1 MAMNV
6 AAITK
11 NMARNEWLKL
21 RRKGIGGSD
30 ASAVAGLNRYKSP
43 VGVFLDKTGQIE
55 PDEVGE
61 AAYWGNVLEDVV
73 AREFTIQTGLR
84 VQRSNKL
91 YQHPEHKFMLGNV
104 DRLILDKGG
113 RGLGILECK
122 TANAFKVGEWEDD
135 RVPDEY
141 SIQLQHYMA
150 VLGVNYGY
158 FAVLIGGQKFQY
170 KLVERNERI
179 IDSLIQIEDEFWNKH
194 VVPGV
199 PPLIDGSQA
208 STDLLSQLYPVSAPS
223 SEIIL
228 DDKQAKLITQLVAAK
243 EEADTALEQVKRY
256 ENELKT
262 IMGENELAIHNG
274 ETVLSWKSNDTS
286 RIDSKRLKKEKPEL
300 YQKYLNT
307 TSSRRFLVK

>member
-1 MAMNV
+1 MTMNI
-6 AAITK
+6 AASTK
-11 NMARNEWLKL
+11 NMARDEWLKI

-55 PDEVGE
+55 PDEAGE

-73 AREFTIQTGLR
+73 AREFTVQTGLR

-91 YQHPEHKFMLGNV
+91 YQHPNHKFMLGNV

-122 TANAFKVGEWEDD
+122 TASAYKMSEWEDEQ
-135 RVPDEY
+135 VPDEY
-141 SIQLQHYMA
+141 AIQLQHYMA
-150 VLGVNYGY
+150 VLGVDYGY

-170 KLVERNERI
+170 KLVERNDRI
-179 IDSLIQIEDEFWNKH
+179 IDSLIQIEDEFWNRH
-194 VVPGV
+194 VVPGI
-199 PPLIDGSQA
+199 PPMIDGSEA
-208 STDLLSQLYPVSAPS
+208 SANLLNQLYPVSARA
-223 SEIIL
+223 SEVIL
-228 DDKQAKLITQLVAAK
+228 DDQQAGLVRKLLAAK
-243 EEADTALEQVKRY
+243 EDAAAAAEQVKRY
-256 ENELKT
+256 ENELKS

-274 ETVLSWKSNDTS
+274 ETLLTWKSSEST
-286 RIDSKRLKKEKPEL
+286 RIDTKRLKKDQPDLYEK
-300 YQKYLNT
+300 YANT